1 MAIPLIVLLL
11 FSTNSYAV
19 KCRDYE
25 PPNGEKIIV
34 VMGEDWAKISAPASL
49 GGESLANLVLF
60 AYVVID
66 GREEELAVP
75 LAFTSDGGIVNS
87 EFYFSSHWAELE
99 LHASYGENVCGPRL
113 DYSFA
118 K

>member
-1 MAIPLIVLLL
+1 MAIPFIVLLL

-25 PPNGEKIIV
+25 PPNGETIIV
-34 VMGEDWAKISAPASL
+34 VMGEDWAEISAPASL
-49 GGESLANLVLF
+49 GGERLANLALF

-87 EFYFSSHWAELE
+87 EFHFSSHWAELE